1 MVNPLSGH
9 TNAEPAGSGADGLRD
24 GDVIVS
30 PSLTNPYEAVHGN
43 GIIRLEDGAYGAGTR
58 NSVGAGTPGQISAGA
73 AQGELVVSG
82 GHCMIDGIVYAFAG
96 GTGATHSFVVGTT
109 ANRSG
114 SLPAVH
120 GSLNQDVLVVV
131 YLDSDNTE
139 KHLKYEV
146 GTPATTATST
156 PHAPTTF
163 LSTPGSGSNEQ
174 HIVLGVVR
182 YTMTAGSGSVTAS
195 LGAPEV
201 HDKRYYIRP
210 SPIILH
216 HMTNGAIAN
225 TSAANAIDGRN
236 RKTFDNI
243 FTGTEAGDFVAS
255 PFGGIWQSHS
265 PDGNSVLYYSAIKDI
280 GGSPARETYIL
291 APNEVKALTTSSNQ
305 TFRFDGPNIWLI
317 NSSGNLNLNPDT
329 TAPAATFPPGH
340 IIEVKHTGGSNTITF
355 DSAGIGQAITN
366 GKYARFVYTGSAWL
380 ALVVV

>member
-9 TNAEPAGSGADGLRD
+9 TNTGLRD

-30 PSLTNPYEAVHGN
+30 PSLTNPYEAFHSN

-58 NSVGAGTPGQISAGA
+58 NSIGAGTAGQISAGGS
-73 AQGELVVSG
+73 QGQLVVSG
-82 GHCMIDGIVYAFAG
+82 GHVMIDGIVYTFAG
-96 GTGATHSFVVGTT
+96 GAGATHSFIVGTT
-109 ANRSG
+109 GNRSG
-114 SLPAVH
+114 SLPSVH
-120 GSLNQDVLVVV
+120 GSVNQDVLVVV

-139 KHLKYEV
+139 QHLKYEI
-146 GTPATTATST
+146 GTPATTSTST

-174 HIVLGVVR
+174 HVILGVVR
-182 YTMTAGSGSVTAS
+182 YTMTAGAGSVTTS
-195 LGAPEV
+195 LSSPEI

-210 SPIILH
+210 NPLILH
-216 HMTNGAIAN
+216 HMTNGAIGN
-225 TSAANAIDGRN
+225 TAAANAIDGRN

-243 FTGTEAGDFVAS
+243 FSGVESGNFVAS
-255 PFGGIWQSHS
+255 PFGAIWQSHS
-265 PDGNSVLYYSAIKDI
+265 PDGHSVLYYSAVKSI
-280 GGSPARETYIL
+280 GGSPARETYRL
-291 APNEVKALTTSSNQ
+291 APNEVKALTTSAHQ
-305 TFRFDGPNIWLI
+305 VFRFDGPNIWLI
-317 NSSGNLNLNPDT
+317 NAGGNINLNPDT
-329 TAPAATFPPGH
+329 VAPAATFPPGH